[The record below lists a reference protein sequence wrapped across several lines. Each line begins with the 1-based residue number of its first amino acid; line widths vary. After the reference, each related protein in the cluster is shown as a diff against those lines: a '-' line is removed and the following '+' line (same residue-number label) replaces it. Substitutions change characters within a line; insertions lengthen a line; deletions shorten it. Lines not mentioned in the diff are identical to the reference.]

1 MRWTIRFRR
10 ASGTIETTIREGRS
24 SKEGRS
30 PGTKRMR
37 RYTSECTT
45 GSEAQKRRTCRSE
58 LEEFETDVEAK
69 SGERGVVN
77 RENKAGIE

>member
-1 MRWTIRFRR
+1 
-10 ASGTIETTIREGRS
+10 
-24 SKEGRS
+24 
-30 PGTKRMR
+30 MR

-58 LEEFETDVEAK
+58 SEEFETDVEAK